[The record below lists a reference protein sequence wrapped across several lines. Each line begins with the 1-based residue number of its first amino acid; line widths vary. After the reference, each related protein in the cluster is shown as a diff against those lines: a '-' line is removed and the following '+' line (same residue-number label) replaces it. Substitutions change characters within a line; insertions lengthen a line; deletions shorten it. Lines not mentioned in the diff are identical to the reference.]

1 MSDFGVT
8 ELGFNR
14 KRLDV
19 IKAEIEAD
27 LKALFGANLNV
38 EPESP
43 DGQIVGIFSKAL
55 ADLYEVAESAYNSV
69 NVSAAT
75 GAALSR
81 LVQLGGTTRKAA
93 SPSTATVE
101 LLGTAGTTIPAGSEI
116 KSPSTDVSFT
126 LDDAVTIGPGGSG
139 TGTITAAVTGATA
152 VSAGTITEIGT
163 PVAGWDSVNNPANG
177 TTGSDTETDAE
188 LRARYVAT
196 RGVAGSGTVDAIFAA
211 VSNVTGVDELRV
223 DENRGDSTIIESG
236 LPPHSVRVIV
246 TGGDDDEIANAIWQ
260 NKPAGIATDGN
271 NFVFITDSQGN
282 PQGIS
287 FSRPAPVIVQVEV
300 AMSLVSDPEG
310 DATTT
315 TGIETEV
322 KNAIVEWAE
331 NNISVG
337 ENVIATALYTPV
349 NEVAARYDV
358 FSLKVRLQ
366 GGTLESTAPI
376 ASDGIA
382 SISFGNINVL
392 VV

>member
-188 LRARYVAT
+188 LRARYVLSLIHISEPT
-196 RGVAGSGTVDAIFAA
+196 R
-211 VSNVTGVDELRV
+211 
-223 DENRGDSTIIESG
+223 
-236 LPPHSVRVIV
+236 P
-246 TGGDDDEIANAIWQ
+246 
-260 NKPAGIATDGN
+260 
-271 NFVFITDSQGN
+271 
-282 PQGIS
+282 
-287 FSRPAPVIVQVEV
+287 
-300 AMSLVSDPEG
+300 
-310 DATTT
+310 
-315 TGIETEV
+315 
-322 KNAIVEWAE
+322 
-331 NNISVG
+331 
-337 ENVIATALYTPV
+337 Y
-349 NEVAARYDV
+349 
-358 FSLKVRLQ
+358 
-366 GGTLESTAPI
+366 
-376 ASDGIA
+376 
-382 SISFGNINVL
+382 
-392 VV
+392 